1 MPNKVFISYRRED
14 SRYQARRVYDA
25 FVHAL
30 PPDTVF
36 MDVDSIPPGA
46 DFVEILEGWVQ
57 QCDILLALIGPTWLK
72 SIDPRTKRR
81 RLDSSED
88 FVRIEVRGAL
98 QRKIPVVPVLL
109 DAAEMPTAAE
119 LPDDIKALRRRHAEF
134 VDFRTF
140 DADVQRLIKRLK
152 IDREIERSGEVPGL
166 QAGYNV
172 VRGTVVAAVK
182 PFFQSIKS
190 DAVAAKPPLLAAAVA
205 ALLLVGAAAYVIS
218 VWPHVDAPAGLADF
232 AKSEEGRR
240 TAEAR
245 ASQATDA
252 LTIAV
257 KARQEAEAAAT
268 AAAAAQA
275 KSEESRRTAEARA
288 GEAGDA
294 LTKAEKAR
302 QEAEAKATAAAT
314 ALAKTEDNR
323 RAAEA
328 RANDAADA
336 LKKSDKARLDAEA
349 RATSAAA
356 AQAKAEEGR
365 RAAETRPGEGG
376 DTLTKAEK
384 ARQEAEAKATAAA
397 AALVKTE
404 ENRRAAEARANDA
417 ADALKKSDKAR
428 LDAEARAT
436 SAAAAQATAEEGQRT
451 AVKARST
458 ADAAATAATI
468 ARIQIDT
475 ARQGAETRAS
485 AATEALAK
493 TEKARQEAEAR
504 VAALTKAEE
513 LRKIADARPPSP
525 APPQPAIRPTSDSPS
540 PSSRRLLANLGSKS
554 RWALGGA
561 VNCNFPKDANFLS
574 LEVGSNSIIWTNGL
588 GSLDVETI
596 VASYENAFHTST
608 STSSHVSGPN
618 EKTGQQWAYS
628 RNGDGMVAQPF
639 GGRSALV
646 LTRCP

>member
-152 IDREIERSGEVPGL
+152 IDREIERSGEVPQGGDNSRRRTVIAEFNTFFQRIKL
-166 QAGYNV
+166 D
-172 VRGTVVAAVK
+172 VVAAK
-182 PFFQSIKS
+182 
-190 DAVAAKPPLLAAAVA
+190 APLLAAAVA

-218 VWPHVDAPAGLADF
+218 AWPHVDAPAGLADF
-232 AKSEEGRR
+232 AKSEEVRR

-294 LTKAEKAR
+294 LAKAEKAR

-314 ALAKTEDNR
+314 ALVKTEDNR

-356 AQAKAEEGR
+356 AQAKAEESL
-365 RAAETRPGEGG
+365 RAAETRAGEGG
-376 DTLTKAEK
+376 DALTKAEK

-397 AALVKTE
+397 AALIKTE

-485 AATEALAK
+485 AATEALK
-493 TEKARQEAEAR
+493 KSEKARQEAEAKL
-504 VAALTKAEE
+504 AAL
-513 LRKIADARPPSP
+513 SQP
-525 APPQPAIRPTSDSPS
+525 APRPTAGSPS
-540 PSSRRLLANLGSKS
+540 LSSGHLLTVIGGKS
-554 RWALGGA
+554 RWAKWSDLYCA
-561 VNCNFPKDANFLS
+561 ETKDANFLS
-574 LEVGSNSIIWTNGL
+574 LEVGNGSITWVNGL
-588 GSLDVETI
+588 GRMETEKII
-596 VASYENAFHTST
+596 VSYENAFHTS
-608 STSSHVSGPN
+608 SSVS
-618 EKTGQQWAYS
+618 QQTFAYS
-628 RNGDGMVAQPF
+628 RDRSGIPAQPSRLLVEPSN
-639 GGRSALV
+639 GSAYL
-646 LTRCP
+646 LQRCP